1 MKLRKFVNI
10 FKNKILW
17 FKKWEEKK
25 SSIKSKK
32 SDGKFVMKNCKIK
45 SDNNQ
50 FKLVKFKK
58 KVCKLSE
65 IVSRDRIRKCGKK
78 HWDIERILLSDKCW
92 DELKPS
98 RYSGK

>member
-1 MKLRKFVNI
+1 
-10 FKNKILW
+10 
-17 FKKWEEKK
+17 
-25 SSIKSKK
+25 
-32 SDGKFVMKNCKIK
+32 MKNCKIK

-78 HWDIERILLSDKCW
+78 H
-92 DELKPS
+92 
-98 RYSGK
+98 